1 MKRFGLSPG
10 TLDCLRNIFI
20 HYPAVESVRLYG
32 SRAKGTSH
40 ERSDIDLAV
49 FGQGID
55 RFIVASLMHDIDDS
69 EIPYLVDIQDFATLR
84 NPGLIDHIQRVG
96 QEIYHRPE
104 TIAQA
109 PLSTPRRTG

>member
-1 MKRFGLSPG
+1 MKRFGLSLG

-32 SRAKGTSH
+32 SRAKGTAH

-55 RFIVASLMHDIDDS
+55 RLIVS
-69 EIPYLVDIQDFATLR
+69 
-84 NPGLIDHIQRVG
+84 
-96 QEIYHRPE
+96 
-104 TIAQA
+104 
-109 PLSTPRRTG
+109 